1 MNVRRIRLLIWKEF
15 KQLRRDPLFARL
27 ILAMPVIQLI
37 MFGYVIGADVTHLP
51 TAVVDLDRTAI
62 SREIGASFEASDY
75 FTIVARPDSEGALR
89 PLMDRN
95 DVAIAIVI
103 PSGTAAA
110 LQRGDVA
117 GIGVVVDGA
126 DTQTASTGTG
136 YAARVIAGFN
146 TLPDAG
152 PGVDASVRVVY
163 NQSMRTVNTMVP
175 GLVATIMMISVLA
188 IMSQAVVKEREAG
201 ILEQLFVTPIT
212 PGEYLVGKIV
222 PYTLIAIVQ
231 ATVVAVLGTL
241 WFRVPFEG
249 SLAVLVTGLG
259 LFLLTNVGIGLFVS
273 LVSRTRQQAQQ
284 AMMFIML
291 PSMLLSGFIFPIESM
306 PEALRPWTN
315 LIPMTHILEVVR
327 GVFVKGA
334 GFGALSVPLLA
345 LGGFALVVFGAAAAM
360 TRRRLAE

>member
-15 KQLRRDPLFARL
+15 KQLRRDPMFARI
-27 ILAMPVIQLI
+27 ILAMPIMQLI

-75 FTIVARPDSEGALR
+75 FTIVARPDSEDALQ

-146 TLPDAG
+146 SLPDAG
-152 PGVDASVRVVY
+152 PGVDARVRVVY

-345 LGGFALVVFGAAAAM
+345 LGLFALVVFGAAAAM